1 MPGKMIRPDSK
12 ARSEAMIPV
21 NEPLLNGNELKY
33 VSECVKTG
41 WISSAG
47 KFITEFEENWAA
59 YCGMKHGIAVC
70 NGTIALELAVEA
82 LGFPRESEI
91 ILPSFTI
98 ISCAQAIT
106 KSGCVPVVV
115 DCEPDTWCMDVSQVE
130 KAITAKTKAI
140 MPVHIYGHPV
150 DMDPIM
156 GLAEKHGL
164 IIIED
169 AAEVH
174 GAEYKGKK
182 CGGIG
187 HVSCFSFFANK
198 IIATGEGGMVL
209 TDDEMLAEK
218 LRSYRN
224 LCFQD
229 KQRFLHEEIG
239 HNYRFTN
246 VQAAIG
252 LAQLERIE
260 ETVERKRAMAR
271 KYTSGLRELPIRLPV
286 ERPWA
291 KNVYWMYGLVIDE
304 KIGLDAKELAKR
316 LRTAGVET
324 RPFFLGIHEQPVF
337 KKMGFFKDVSL
348 PVTERIARQGL
359 YLPSGQAIT
368 DEQIDYVIEQ
378 VRRELLRGT

>member
-1 MPGKMIRPDSK
+1 MIAANERLLTGK
-12 ARSEAMIPV
+12 
-21 NEPLLNGNELKY
+21 ELEY
-33 VSECVKTG
+33 VTECIKTG

-47 KFITEFEENWAA
+47 KFINQFENKWAE

-70 NGTIALELAVEA
+70 NGTIALELAVEV
-82 LGFPRESEI
+82 LGFPAGSEI

-106 KSGCVPVVV
+106 KAGCIPVAV
-115 DCEPDTWCMDVSQVE
+115 DCEPDTWCMDVAEVE
-130 KAITAKTKAI
+130 RAITPKTKAI

-156 GLAEKHGL
+156 DLADKHGL
-164 IIIED
+164 VVVED

-174 GAEYKGKK
+174 GAEYKGRK

-198 IIATGEGGMVL
+198 IITTGEGGMVL
-209 TDDEMLAEK
+209 TSDDRLAEK

-229 KQRFLHEEIG
+229 KQRFLHDEIG

-246 VQAAIG
+246 IQAAIG

-260 ETVERKRAMAR
+260 ETIARKRAMAST
-271 KYTSGLRELPIRLPV
+271 YAEGLSGLPIQLPV
-286 ERPWA
+286 EREWA

-304 KIGLDAKELAKR
+304 QTGMDAKGLANR
-316 LRTAGVET
+316 LRAAGVET

-337 KKMGFFKDVSL
+337 RKMGLFADLTL

-368 DEQIDYVIEQ
+368 DDQIEHVVEQ
-378 VRRELLRGT
+378 VRRILA